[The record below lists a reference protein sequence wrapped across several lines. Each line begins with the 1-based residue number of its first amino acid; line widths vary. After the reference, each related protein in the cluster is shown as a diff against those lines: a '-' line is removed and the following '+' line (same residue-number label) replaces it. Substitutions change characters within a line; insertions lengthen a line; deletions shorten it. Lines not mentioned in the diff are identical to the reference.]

1 MMADTALQVEIAT
14 YDAMKDDLEA
24 HHKDKWVVFHDD
36 EFIGAFD
43 TFDTAAAE
51 AVRRFGVGPYLIR
64 QVGAPPLTLPA
75 SVMYRPEHAAE

>member
-1 MMADTALQVEIAT
+1 MADTALQVEIAT
-14 YDAMKDDLEA
+14 YDAMKDELEA
-24 HHKDKWVVFHDD
+24 YHKDKWVVFHYD

-51 AVRRFGVGPYLIR
+51 AVRRFGAGPYLIR